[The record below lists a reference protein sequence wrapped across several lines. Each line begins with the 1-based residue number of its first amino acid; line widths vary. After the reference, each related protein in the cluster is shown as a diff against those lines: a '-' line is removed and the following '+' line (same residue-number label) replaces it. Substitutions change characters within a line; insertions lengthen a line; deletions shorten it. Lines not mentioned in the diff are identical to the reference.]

1 MSTSIHPLETSIRL
15 ARPNEYDAAAR
26 VLTRAFAQDPA
37 FNWYGGVKQAVPH
50 YESNSADAVKTMR
63 NLRYFQEAVL
73 KMTVISGGYVVV
85 VVVPNGTKG
94 IQQPGEEK
102 EMIIGVTLWLKPGQ
116 SLDLGILDIIRS
128 GGLKALWG
136 WGFMGLKVTSTP
148 NGIFILSSLIDSTF
162 IDILHQR
169 VFLDFT
175 PAVERSLKKG
185 FHSRNL
191 DRLDSWHLLEMVVD
205 PEFEGMGICSL
216 MMKDGFTRTTPKP
229 VHLEATKARTRDI
242 YAHFGFEVDEE
253 HQFGVGSV
261 DENGIRARGEKATGY
276 PEWVMTK
283 WNYTS

>member
-136 WGFMGLKVTSTP
+136 WGFMGLK
-148 NGIFILSSLIDSTF
+148 
-162 IDILHQR
+162 R

-242 YAHFGFEVDEE
+242 YEHFGFEVDEE

>member
-1 MSTSIHPLETSIRL
+1 MTSIHPMQTSIRL
-15 ARPNEYDAAAR
+15 ARPNEYPAAIR
-26 VLTRAFAQDPA
+26 VLTRAFTQDPA

-50 YESNSADAVKTMR
+50 YESNSADTVKTMR

-136 WGFMGLKVTSTP
+136 WGFMGLK
-148 NGIFILSSLIDSTF
+148 
-162 IDILHQR
+162 R

-175 PAVERSLKKG
+175 PAVERSLEKG
-185 FHSRNL
+185 PFR
-191 DRLDSWHLLEMVVD
+191 VD
-205 PEFEGMGICSL
+205 ATNQACPGICSL